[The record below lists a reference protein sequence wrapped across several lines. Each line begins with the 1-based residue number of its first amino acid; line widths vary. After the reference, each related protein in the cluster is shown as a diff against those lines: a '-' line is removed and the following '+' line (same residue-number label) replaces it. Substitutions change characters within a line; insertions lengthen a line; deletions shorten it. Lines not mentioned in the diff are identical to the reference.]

1 MYRRSY
7 NKEES
12 ILKFKATLERS
23 KKTATGIQV
32 PDEIVEAL
40 GGGKKPPV
48 NVTIGSY
55 TYRSTVASMGGRFM
69 LPVSAEH
76 REGAG
81 IQAGDA
87 VEVELEL
94 DTAPR
99 ELAVPE
105 DFAEALDRRAEA
117 RQFFD
122 RLSYSNQRRF
132 VLNIEGAKSA
142 ETRQRRIEKS
152 VELLREGKL
161 Q

>member
-1 MYRRSY
+1 M
-7 NKEES
+7 
-12 ILKFKATLERS
+12 KFKSTLLLS
-23 KKTATGIQV
+23 KKTATGIHV

-48 NVTIGSY
+48 KVTIGSY
-55 TYRSTVASMGGRFM
+55 SYRSTVASMGGKFM
-69 LPVSAEH
+69 LPVSAEN

-81 IQAGDA
+81 IRAGDEI
-87 VEVELEL
+87 EVELEL

-99 ELAVPE
+99 EVEVPD
-105 DFAEALDRRAEA
+105 DFAEALDRSAEA

-122 RLSYSNQRRF
+122 RLSNSNKRRF
-132 VLNIEGAKSA
+132 VLNIEGAKSP

>member
-1 MYRRSY
+1 M
-7 NKEES
+7 
-12 ILKFKATLERS
+12 KFKSTLQLS
-23 KKTATGIQV
+23 KKTATGIEV
-32 PDEIVEAL
+32 PDEIVEGL

-48 NVTIGSY
+48 KVTIRSY
-55 TYRSTVASMGGRFM
+55 TYRSTIASMGGKFM
-69 LPVSAEH
+69 LPVSKEN

-81 IQAGDA
+81 IQAGDEI
-87 VEVELEL
+87 EVELEL

-99 ELAVPE
+99 ELSVPD
-105 DFAEALDRRAEA
+105 DFTEALHRHEEA
-117 RQFFD
+117 RQFFEG
-122 RLSYSNQRRF
+122 LSYSNKRRF